1 MSDADNDD
9 SSSNLLNKA
18 DDFLRRRRAQIG
30 GVDTKTAPPDADD
43 DIPLLTEVVSRTNL
57 SSAEKI
63 TSPSSDEIAR
73 EIDTWLDK
81 NLPQVVMHA
90 LDGITDKLIA
100 EIHASAKKDLLPRL
114 KRDTDD
120 DAESR

>member
-9 SSSNLLNKA
+9 SSDSLLNKA

-30 GVDTKTAPPDADD
+30 GVDTKTASPDADD

-57 SSAEKI
+57 LSAEKI

-73 EIDTWLDK
+73 EIEAWLDE

-90 LDGITDKLIA
+90 LDGITDRLIA
-100 EIHASAKKDLLPRL
+100 EIQASAKKDLLL
-114 KRDTDD
+114 
-120 DAESR
+120 DALSP